1 MLTALGIIIIMIMIM
16 IIFIVI
22 VQLKARLFQSV
33 HRVCKS
39 SVSPKDTSNSPEA
52 ASSAKKA
59 FNWPDV

>member
-1 MLTALGIIIIMIMIM
+1 MIMIM

-22 VQLKARLFQSV
+22 ILLKARLFQSV
-33 HRVCKS
+33 HHQS
-39 SVSPKDTSNSPEA
+39 SVSPKDTSNSPGA